1 MAINYSINPWA
12 VGAVTFDQRPAINFA
27 QQQMARQQA
36 KDSALDNYFKDLNKS
51 ITPAGMRAQDVPT
64 LLQKQKDWQQF
75 YVQNK
80 AAIANPK
87 LDNGQAYS
95 RYMSGYQDQLG
106 LVSESKEAYKQKD
119 ELGKLKFNKD
129 FNHVFDDPNVI
140 KDIELD
146 DLPIGHPDRKALNV
160 AAMAMPPKPWGI
172 KENEEFS
179 KYLTQGL
186 TSDEVMGKTEQ
197 LPGFKTRTEIVKQYS
212 PENQK
217 VIGQRAMN
225 AYETDKSLRIRA
237 DLLQKEIAAN
247 PKRYSELNQVFN
259 HVFNDDIQF
268 PQEALAAQ
276 SILDESRRSK
286 SYKDGTDDLGKEL
299 YLMKLKQ
306 ANAKELIKY
315 RKDIDPNDSELTNA
329 WVDNYLGKVVDEAKT
344 KQPIHFKYADGRR
357 TEEYDVPL
365 DPTLSK
371 ALSFGKID
379 PDALRVDKDGKFRR
393 IVYLRDEDGNII
405 KKDGWQQMDKT
416 YSEPLLSK
424 EQVEV
429 ALGKKVL
436 TPKNFN
442 NYGKQKFSNTK
453 QNKPKQVIQNGH
465 TYTLNEQTG
474 QYE

>member
-1 MAINYSINPWA
+1 MAINENINPWA

-51 ITPAGMRAQDVPT
+51 ITPTGMRSQDVPT

-75 YVQNK
+75 YMQNK

-87 LDNGQAYS
+87 LDNGDAYG

-106 LVSESKEAYKQKD
+106 LVNESKEAYKQK
-119 ELGKLKFNKD
+119 EQLGKLKFNKD
-129 FNHVFDDPNVI
+129 FNHVFDDPQVI

-146 DLPIGHPDRKALNV
+146 DLPIGNPGRKPLNV
-160 AAMAMPPKPWGI
+160 AAMAIPPKPWGI
-172 KENEEFS
+172 KENEDFS
-179 KYLTQGL
+179 RYLTQGL
-186 TSDEVMGKTEQ
+186 TADEVLGKTEK
-197 LPGFKTRTEIVKQYS
+197 LPGFKTRTEVIKQYS

-225 AYETDKSLRIRA
+225 AYDTDKSVRIRA
-237 DLLQKEIAAN
+237 DQLQKEIAAN
-247 PKRYSELNQVFN
+247 PKRYSELNQIFN
-259 HVFNDDIQF
+259 KVYKDDIQF

-276 SILDESRRSK
+276 AILDESRRSSSFK
-286 SYKDGTDDLGKEL
+286 EGTDDFGKEL
-299 YLMKLKQ
+299 YMLKLRQ
-306 ANAKELIKY
+306 ANAKDLIKY

-329 WVDNYLGKVVDEAKT
+329 WVDNYLGRVVEDAKKKNPT
-344 KQPIHFKYADGRR
+344 PFRYEDGRR
-357 TEEYDVPL
+357 VQEYDVAL

-371 ALSFGKID
+371 ALSFGKVD
-379 PDALRVDKDGKFRR
+379 PDALRVDKDGNFRR
-393 IVYLRDEDGNII
+393 LVYLRDDKGNIL
-405 KKDGWQQMDKT
+405 KDKTGWSLLDKT

-429 ALGKKVL
+429 ALGKKAL

-442 NYGKQKFSNTK
+442 KYGQQKFGNTNKSNK
-453 QNKPKQVIQNGH
+453 KDDPLGIF
-465 TYTLNEQTG
+465 
-474 QYE
+474 